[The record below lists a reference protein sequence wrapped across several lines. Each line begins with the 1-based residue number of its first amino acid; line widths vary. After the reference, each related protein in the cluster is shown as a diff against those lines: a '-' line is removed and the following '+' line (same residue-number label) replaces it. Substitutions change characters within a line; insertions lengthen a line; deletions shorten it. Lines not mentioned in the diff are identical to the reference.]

1 MVNTTVNY
9 RYMVSWQHPTTNY
22 DSLLYYIVQY
32 RRDLGNGQYGEWQ
45 ASSGNIDRT
54 ETSWVIELPSAGD
67 YEYRVLGVLPGDVE
81 VTQKTGQ
88 ATVGGGTATTA
99 ATSMY

>member
-1 MVNTTVNY
+1 M
-9 RYMVSWQHPTTNY
+9 
-22 DSLLYYIVQY
+22 
-32 RRDLGNGQYGEWQ
+32 
-45 ASSGNIDRT
+45 
-54 ETSWVIELPSAGD
+54 IELPSAGD

-99 ATSMY
+99 ATSAGKICLAIFILLKSSRHEYSPKYS